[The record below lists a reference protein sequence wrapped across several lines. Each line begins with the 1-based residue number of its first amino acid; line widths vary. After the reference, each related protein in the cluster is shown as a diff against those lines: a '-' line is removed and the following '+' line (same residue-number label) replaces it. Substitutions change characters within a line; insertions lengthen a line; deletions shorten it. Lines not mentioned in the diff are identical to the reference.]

1 MNSSRRLTLI
11 INPISGT
18 LSKRGADRVIV
29 RYLSDLGY
37 EVDTRY
43 TERPGHAAELAAE
56 ASSAGAFGVLACGGD
71 GTVNEVAS
79 AIVGTKTVL
88 GIIPM
93 GSGNG
98 LARHI
103 GIPVDLHRSLRV
115 IAEGHIVDCDYGTAS
130 GRPFFCAFG
139 VGFDAAVS
147 DRFARQKRRGLMVYL
162 KSTVDEFFR
171 YRPEMYTI
179 EVAGRVITEKAFLV
193 VCCNA
198 SQYGNNAFIAPEAS
212 IRDGLL
218 DLTVVR
224 AGNALTQA
232 FVGVDMLTGFIGQ
245 NALVETMR
253 VSSAVIRRSESGPAH
268 IDGDPV
274 EMGCEIAIKCH
285 PGMLRVFATTG
296 KTRFVPLVT
305 PVSLFVRDCV
315 ITASRFI
322 RDRIG

>member
-1 MNSSRRLTLI
+1 MNTRRRFTLI

-29 RYLSDLGY
+29 RYLSELGY
-37 EVDTRY
+37 DVDVRY
-43 TERPGHAAELAAE
+43 TQRPGHAAELAAE
-56 ASSAGAFGVLACGGD
+56 AAAAGVFGVLACGGD
-71 GTVNEVAS
+71 GTVNEIA
-79 AIVGTKTVL
+79 AALVGTYTVL

-103 GIPVDLHRSLRV
+103 GIPVDLRRSLRV
-115 IAEGHIVDCDYGTAS
+115 IAEEHIVACDYGTA
-130 GRPFFCAFG
+130 GGQPFFCTVG

-147 DRFARQKRRGLMVYL
+147 DRFARQKRRGLMTYL
-162 KSTVDEFFR
+162 RSAVDEFFR

-253 VSSAVIRRSESGPAH
+253 VTSAVIRRGEPGPAH

-274 EMGCEIAIKCH
+274 EMGREIRIECH
-285 PGMLRVFATTG
+285 PGKLRVFATTG
-296 KTRFVPLVT
+296 KTRFVPLLT
-305 PVSLFVRDCV
+305 PASL
-315 ITASRFI
+315 FI
-322 RDRIG
+322 RDCFITAARLFGRSHY

>member
-1 MNSSRRLTLI
+1 MKPTLRRLTLI

-18 LSKRGADRVIV
+18 LSKRGADLVIA
-29 RYLSDLGY
+29 RYLTELGY
-37 EVDTRY
+37 EVDTVY
-43 TERPGHAAELAAE
+43 TRRPGHARELAA
-56 ASSAGAFGVLACGGD
+56 AAAVRGDYGVLACGGD

-79 AIVGTKTVL
+79 ALVGTSTAL

-103 GIPVDLHRSLRV
+103 GIPVDLRRSLHV
-115 IAEGHIVDCDYGTAS
+115 IREDHIIACDYGTAN
-130 GRPFFCAFG
+130 GRPFFCTFG

-162 KSTVDEFFR
+162 RSAIDEFFR

-179 EVAGRVITEKAFLV
+179 EVDGHVFTEKAFLV

-212 IRDGLL
+212 IHDGLL
-218 DLTVVR
+218 DLTVVH
-224 AGNALTQA
+224 AGNALTRA

-245 NALVETMR
+245 NALIETFR
-253 VSSAVIRRSESGPAH
+253 VRSAVIRRSAPGPAH

-274 EMGCEIAIKCH
+274 DLSDDIHIACH
-285 PGMLRVFATTG
+285 PGRLRIFVTTG
-296 KTRFVPLVT
+296 KTRFVPLLT
-305 PVSLFVRDCV
+305 PASLFLRDAA
-315 ITASRFI
+315 IALG
-322 RDRIG
+322 RIFKH